1 MNKYKKSQ
9 PINDFIMKIY
19 LLILTFFL
27 IPFFALN
34 TSGQNNDSNINLTGT
49 IQSDG
54 ENIPFASIYIKGT
67 TLGTVSDASGHY
79 EFSNIPEGEII
90 LGVKAMGYKSF
101 EKKLLAQANQYNE
114 MSFELKKDVLQVH
127 EVVVT
132 ADRSEQKRTEAP
144 VIVNTISGQ
153 LLSNTQSPTL
163 GDALSF
169 SPGLRFENN
178 CQNCGFTQ
186 VRMNGLE
193 GPYSQILINSRPI
206 FSGLAGVYGL
216 ELIPANMIEKIE
228 VVRGGGSALYG
239 SNAIAGTINVIL
251 REPKVNSYE
260 AGGSLFVNGFGNQS
274 GNTATDRVLTFNTS
288 LVSKNHRSGI
298 SLYGYNRDRGMYDA
312 NDDGF
317 SELAPMKNISF
328 GTRMNHSF
336 GKRSKITADF
346 FAINE
351 ERAGG
356 NMHEYPLHER
366 EVAEAVEHDLTN
378 AAITFDQYFRD
389 YDKLSV
395 YASGQ
400 LINRA
405 SYYGSGFSL
414 QDYGNSDDKTYN
426 IGGQYKMQLNRGSLI
441 AGVENTGSFLVDKK
455 LGYHDYENA
464 VIAGDSI
471 VSVPQTGHTLVA
483 DQSSITSG
491 FFAQY
496 DVSINKLKITLGGRY
511 DHYEITDLAKE
522 GSASK
527 TGNVLSPR
535 ISFMFDIIESLQ
547 ARASYAQGYRA
558 PQIFDEDLHIETSTL
573 RQVINVN
580 DPALKQETSHSYLAS
595 LDYNGLIG
603 TTYTGFLVEGFYT
616 RLEDPFVNEIG
627 EPNEAGEVEY
637 LRKNAEDGA
646 TVKGINMEFKLRPLK
661 NFTLNSGFT
670 IQTSRFDEPQEFNE
684 RNFIRAPEKYGF
696 FMLDWDILENTC
708 IIASGTYTGSML
720 VHYFGPGNP
729 DGEMRTSTDFFDAG
743 IKIKQTLKL
752 KETRFQL
759 FMGIK
764 NILNAYQSDFD
775 TGPERD
781 PAYMYGPV
789 TPRTIYAGIKIGNLL
804 K

>member
-1 MNKYKKSQ
+1 
-9 PINDFIMKIY
+9 MKTYY
-19 LLILTFFL
+19 LIIVYIL
-27 IPFFALN
+27 IPIFAL
-34 TSGQNNDSNINLTGT
+34 SSMAQKNNSNINLSGK
-49 IQSDG
+49 IQSGG
-54 ENIPFASIYIKGT
+54 EIIPFASIYIKGT
-67 TLGTVSDASGHY
+67 TLGTVSDESGLY
-79 EFSNIPEGEII
+79 ELSVPQGDII
-90 LGVKAMGYKSF
+90 LGVTAIGYEPI
-101 EKKLLAQANQYNE
+101 EKKILALKNLNNE
-114 MSFELKKDVLQVH
+114 VTFDLKKDVLEVY
-127 EVVVT
+127 EVVIT
-132 ADRSEQKRTEAP
+132 ADRSEQKRTAAP

-228 VVRGGGSALYG
+228 VVRGGGSALFG

-251 REPKVNSYE
+251 KEPKVNSYE
-260 AGGSLFVNGFGNQS
+260 AGGSYFVNGFGNNT
-274 GNTATDRVLTFNTS
+274 GNTATDRILSVNSS
-288 LVSKNHRSGI
+288 LVSKDHRSGI
-298 SLYGYNRDRGMYDA
+298 SIFGYTRERGMYDA
-312 NDDGF
+312 NEDGF

-336 GKRSKITADF
+336 GKRSKLSADF

-366 EVAEAVEHDLTN
+366 EVAEAVEHDLNT
-378 AAITFDQYFRD
+378 AAITFDQYFRG
-389 YDKLSV
+389 YDKLSI

-400 LINRA
+400 LINRE

-414 QDYGNSDDKTYN
+414 KDYGNSNDKTYN
-426 IGGQYKMQLNRGSLI
+426 IGSQYKMQLNNGSLI
-441 AGVENTGSFLVDKK
+441 AGLENTGSFLVDKK

-464 VIAGDSI
+464 VIEKDTI

-496 DVSINKLKITLGGRY
+496 DVTFNKLKIALGGRY
-511 DHYEITDLAKE
+511 DHYEITDLAQE
-522 GSASK
+522 GSK
-527 TGNVLSPR
+527 PKRGNVLSPR
-535 ISFMFDIIESLQ
+535 ISFMYDITGDLQ

-580 DPALKQETSHSYLAS
+580 DPDLKQETSHSYLAS

-603 TTYTGFLVEGFYT
+603 TTYTGFLLEGFYT
-616 RLEDPFVNEIG
+616 RLEDPFVNKIG
-627 EPNEAGEVEY
+627 EPNEVGEVKY
-637 LRKNAEDGA
+637 TRRNAKDGA
-646 TVKGINMEFKLRPLK
+646 LVTGVNMEFKLRPLK
-661 NFTLNSGFT
+661 SFSLSSGFT
-670 IQTSRFDEPQEFNE
+670 IQSSRFDEPQEFDE
-684 RNFIRAPEKYGF
+684 RRFVRAPDKYGF
-696 FMLDWDILENTC
+696 FLLDWDIVDNIC
-708 IIASGTYTGSML
+708 IMASGTYTGSML
-720 VHYFGPGNP
+720 VHYFGPENP
-729 DGEMRTSTDFFDAG
+729 QGEMRTSTDFIDAG
-743 IKIKQTLKL
+743 LKIQQTLQL
-752 KETRFQL
+752 KETRLQWFV
-759 FMGIK
+759 GIK
-764 NILNAYQSDFD
+764 NMLNAYQSDFD

-789 TPRTIYAGIKIGNLL
+789 TPRTIYAGIKIGNML